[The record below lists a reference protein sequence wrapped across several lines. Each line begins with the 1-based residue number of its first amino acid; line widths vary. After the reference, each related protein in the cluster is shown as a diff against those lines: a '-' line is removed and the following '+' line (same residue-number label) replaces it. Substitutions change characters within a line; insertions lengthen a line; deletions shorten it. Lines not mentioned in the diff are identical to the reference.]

1 MTIAE
6 ATVVRFTVL
15 ADATERL
22 DRFLADQLSLSRTQA
37 ARVVAAGGVRVAG
50 AVARASRLLKY
61 REEVIVELPP
71 SCFRTVNSRMPVRLG
86 LANEA
91 PI

>member
-22 DRFLADQLSLSRTQA
+22 DRFLADQLSLAYSRPPAWWRPA
-37 ARVVAAGGVRVAG
+37 ACACRAWWSARPGFSSIVR
-50 AVARASRLLKY
+50 K
-61 REEVIVELPP
+61 
-71 SCFRTVNSRMPVRLG
+71 
-86 LANEA
+86 
-91 PI
+91 

>member
-37 ARVVAAGGVRVAG
+37 ARIVAAGGVRVSG
-50 AVARASRLLKY
+50 AVVRASRLLKH
-61 REEVIVELPP
+61 REEVNNLILIV
-71 SCFRTVNSRMPVRLG
+71 
-86 LANEA
+86 
-91 PI
+91 